1 MPLLCCDCNR
11 KTKSKLEDENQ
22 KKNFFYVCLASL
34 YDKKSHTCEES
45 GAFWHLLMNLKNK

>member
-22 KKNFFYVCLASL
+22 KKKKFFMYV
-34 YDKKSHTCEES
+34 
-45 GAFWHLLMNLKNK
+45 